1 MRQGKHSQDSRSS
14 LRSLQRSSDRL
25 GKEKKTPKVKGLSE
39 RFRFFIQ
46 GDLMKKKI
54 LVIDDD
60 ESMRTLLVD
69 TLEVFEYQVST
80 AVDGRQALD
89 ILDHASFDLV
99 ICDLMMPR
107 LNGLEFLDEVKEHTP
122 GLPVIIVTG
131 YGTAHTEEE
140 IMRLGAKGYLSKPF
154 TIEQIRT
161 LVEQILSD

>member
-1 MRQGKHSQDSRSS
+1 
-14 LRSLQRSSDRL
+14 
-25 GKEKKTPKVKGLSE
+25 
-39 RFRFFIQ
+39 
-46 GDLMKKKI
+46 MKKKI

-60 ESMRTLLVD
+60 ESMRHLLVD
-69 TLEVFEYQVST
+69 TLEVYGYQVST

-89 ILDHASFDLV
+89 ILGQASFDLA

-107 LNGLEFLDEVKEHTP
+107 LNGLEFLNEVKEHTP

-154 TIEQIRT
+154 TIEQIKT